1 MERSLIYRL
10 LRKSGGSG
18 SVVGFLYL
26 LIISLF
32 SYLMLVKS
40 YLIYD
45 IQMFYNEQLN
55 GHFIWLEALYY
66 ARNEIYDETF
76 WDLNE
81 ETDDYVVLVK
91 LDKNEKSVAVYT
103 KYNEVVRESLFYY
116 NLECHCLFNEKNND
130 DFVE

>member
-1 MERSLIYRL
+1 M

-32 SYLMLVKS
+32 SYLVLVKS
-40 YLIYD
+40 SLVHD
-45 IQMFYNEQLN
+45 IQVLSNEQWK

-76 WDLNE
+76 WDLKE
-81 ETDDYVVLVK
+81 ESDNYIVSVIF
-91 LDKNEKSVAVYT
+91 DKSNKSVTVYT
-103 KYNEVVRESLFYY
+103 KYNDVVRESLYY
-116 NLECHCLFNEKNND
+116 YDLDCHCLFTEKNND
-130 DFVE
+130 DFMK